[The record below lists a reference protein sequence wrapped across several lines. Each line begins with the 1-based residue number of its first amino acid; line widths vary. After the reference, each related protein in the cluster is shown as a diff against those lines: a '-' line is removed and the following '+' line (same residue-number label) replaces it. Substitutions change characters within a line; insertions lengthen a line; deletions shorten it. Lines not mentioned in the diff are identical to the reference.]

1 MKKNKLILCL
11 ILILFLTSGCSV
23 NYELEIYNDKANEKI
38 SGVFPEA
45 LSDNIKPSEYV
56 IKELMKT
63 ESSSTMYFRKT
74 KNTSSTEGISKYST
88 NFKDYANNLTG
99 IITCYDLYKVN
110 EYDDVITILTS
121 DKFNC
126 FEYYPELEQ
135 VTVMIKSNHKLIET
149 NADRVD
155 GYRYYW
161 TIDKVTS
168 DNEKILLKLD
178 SNKKIF
184 NYEGE
189 FVKKVILICG
199 FAVIIIGSAT
209 ISYKRLKK
217 RNARINQI

>member
-1 MKKNKLILCL
+1 MKKKYIL
-11 ILILFLTSGCSV
+11 LFVLCFLLSGCTY
-23 NYELEIYNDKANEKI
+23 NYELEIYNDTWKEKI
-38 SGVFPEA
+38 TINSLDTGINT
-45 LSDNIKPSEYV
+45 SPSEYMASKLLEIDGSLSLLNRKV
-56 IKELMKT
+56 KDIDNSSL
-63 ESSSTMYFRKT
+63 ESTFSGKLDSYETDV
-74 KNTSSTEGISKYST
+74 SDILS
-88 NFKDYANNLTG
+88 
-99 IITCYDLYKVN
+99 CYDLYKVN